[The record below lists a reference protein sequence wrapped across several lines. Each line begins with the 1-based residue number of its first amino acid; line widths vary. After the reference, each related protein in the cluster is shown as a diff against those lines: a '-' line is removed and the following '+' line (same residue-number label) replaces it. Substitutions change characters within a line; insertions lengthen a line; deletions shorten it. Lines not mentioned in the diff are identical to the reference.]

1 MRLLGTNPEAVHGVP
16 LIENGRRTFQR
27 PAPEANTTHMYSLRL
42 VPCLCV
48 IALLALLLTGCGLF
62 RFLSHDPTE
71 DIKDA
76 ATDLSSGVKGS
87 AREFEARL
95 RESSEKY
102 REDIR
107 MAAEGVSKIAKS
119 SDDLV
124 AIAKDSPAA
133 FGEAVTRRALEHD
146 DVQRALKSVTGL
158 ARSGERAVEAAE
170 KGPVLLA
177 AKIAEMQEELTK
189 ADGFITQQ
197 RIAILEELKKE
208 RIAISE
214 TIQRERAAVMK
225 DLDATTIK
233 VIQETS
239 AQLQKVVGSALVLI
253 ILLVLVLWG
262 LPFGA
267 GVLVGRLTRK
277 KS

>member
-1 MRLLGTNPEAVHGVP
+1 MKSGPHRTDSPRVPAVLPV
-16 LIENGRRTFQR
+16 
-27 PAPEANTTHMYSLRL
+27 SLVL
-42 VPCLCV
+42 VFV
-48 IALLALLLTGCGLF
+48 LTGCTLA
-62 RFLSHDPTE
+62 PTVNVPTDE
-71 DIKDA
+71 LKDA
-76 ATDLSSGVKGS
+76 AADLSAGMKGGGK
-87 AREFEARL
+87 EFGASL
-95 RESSEKY
+95 AAGSERY
-102 REDIR
+102 RDEIR
-107 MAAEGVSKIAKS
+107 AASEGVTKLSQSA
-119 SDDLV
+119 DQLV
-124 AIAKDSPAA
+124 TIAKDSPAA
-133 FGEAVTRRALEHD
+133 FGEAVTRRALGDD

-170 KGPVLLA
+170 KGPALLA
-177 AKIAEMQEELTK
+177 ARIADMQGELTK

-214 TIQRERAAVMK
+214 TIQQERAAVMK

-239 AQLQKVVGSALVLI
+239 AQLQTLIGSALVLI

-267 GVLVGRLTRK
+267 GILVGRLTRK
-277 KS
+277 RT